1 MTWGRSGEED
11 QRGASSHV
19 RSQQMNV
26 AAGLVR
32 QRKVISIG
40 LPLDP
45 HGPQSGGSRAN
56 PLNIRTATSTDD
68 LAGNQNTLPG
78 GFCPEDGV
86 YEFRLSAA
94 PLPITGG
101 GGLAA
106 AYRGGNVG
114 LAVPA
119 RPVYR
124 AGPTCGAA
132 HREHRGVC
140 AGGERTWQ

>member
-1 MTWGRSGEED
+1 MTWGRWGEED
-11 QRGASSHV
+11 QRGALNHV
-19 RSQQMNV
+19 GPQQMNV
-26 AAGLVR
+26 AGGLVW
-32 QRKVISIG
+32 QRKVISVG

-45 HGPQSGGSRAN
+45 HGPHSSGFPVN

-68 LAGNQNTLPG
+68 LAGKQITLPG
-78 GFCPEDGV
+78 GFRPEDGV
-86 YEFRLSAA
+86 YEFMLFAA

-101 GGLAA
+101 GGLPA

-124 AGPTCGAA
+124 AGPTSGAA